1 MRDFLLSAVGN
12 PTVLAGW
19 LLVAAVCVAI
29 VLRDLAGPNRAQGTL
44 MKWVWVLTVL
54 YSGLIG
60 LVIYWTTGRAQI
72 RRDSVWRRG
81 FRSVAHC
88 YSGCGAGE
96 AIGVVV
102 TAGILGLGNY
112 WVAGVSFALA
122 YVIGYA
128 LTLGPL
134 LEGGESFGVAMKDT
148 IVAET
153 LSIGVMEITA
163 IGLDLWLA
171 AGAGFAEPLFWGSL
185 ILSLSVGLF
194 AAYPVNVVLIAL
206 GVKEGMHDPRHM
218 AHGHA
223 HAH

>member
-1 MRDFLLSAVGN
+1 MRTFLISTLGD
-12 PTVLAGW
+12 PMVLAVW
-19 LLVAAVCVAI
+19 VLAAAVCTAV
-29 VLRDLAGPNRAQGTL
+29 VLRDLAGSNRAQGTL

-54 YSGLIG
+54 YSGPIG
-60 LVIYWTTGRAQI
+60 LAIYWVTGRVQI
-72 RRDSVWRRG
+72 RRDSIWRRG

-96 AIGVVV
+96 AIGVAI
-102 TAGILGLGNY
+102 TAGMLGLGNY

-134 LEGGESFGVAMKDT
+134 LEGGETFAAAMKDT
-148 IVAET
+148 LIAET
-153 LSIGVMEITA
+153 LSIGVMEVTA

-171 AGAGFAEPLFWGSL
+171 AGAGFSEPLFWGSL

-194 AAYPVNVVLIAL
+194 AAYPVNVALIAL

-223 HAH
+223 H

>member
-1 MRDFLLSAVGN
+1 MRDFLLTFVGN
-12 PTVLAGW
+12 PVVLTAW
-19 LLVAAVCVAI
+19 LAVTAVCVA
-29 VLRDLAGPNRAQGTL
+29 VVARDLAGPNRAQGTL

-54 YSGLIG
+54 YSGVIG
-60 LVIYWTTGRAQI
+60 LTIYWITGRAQI

-81 FRSVAHC
+81 FRSVTHC

-96 AIGVVV
+96 AIGVIV
-102 TAGILGLGNY
+102 TAGILGLSSY

-134 LEGGESFGVAMKDT
+134 LEAGESFGVAMKDT
-148 IVAET
+148 IVAES
-153 LSIGVMEITA
+153 LSILVMEVTA

-171 AGAGFAEPLFWGSL
+171 AGVGFEEPLFWGSL

-194 AAYPVNVVLIAL
+194 AAYPVNVILIAL
-206 GVKEGMHDPRHM
+206 GLKEGMHDPRHM
-218 AHGHA
+218 AHGHG
-223 HAH
+223 H